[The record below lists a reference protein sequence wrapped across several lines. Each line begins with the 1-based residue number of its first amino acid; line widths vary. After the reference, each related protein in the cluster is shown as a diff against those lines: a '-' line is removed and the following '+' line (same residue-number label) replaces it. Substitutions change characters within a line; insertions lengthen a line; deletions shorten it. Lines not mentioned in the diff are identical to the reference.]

1 MLVHTSSLMIRN
13 NRHNTYIEDARH
25 SCMYQILESGTAA
38 GPLARCEHDNLWFA
52 HRLPSI
58 YDDPMKFGTP
68 FTPSAIKL
76 MLLGSGE
83 LGREVAIEAMRL
95 GCEVIACD
103 RYENAPAMQVAH
115 SSYTFNM
122 RDGKSIRKV
131 VEKEKPDFIVPE
143 IEAIAT
149 ETLVEL
155 EKEGWRVIPTAR
167 AARLTMDRQGI
178 RQLAAEKLKLPTS
191 AYRFAGSLAELE
203 VGAQAVGF
211 PCFIKPTMSSS
222 GHGQSMARKP
232 QDLARAWKFAMDGTR
247 ASTGKVIVE
256 GKIDFDYEITMLT
269 VRHAAGI
276 SFCAP
281 VGHIQIDGDYRES
294 WQPHPMS
301 KTALK
306 KSRDI
311 AKKVVNELCGKTG
324 RGIFGVELFIKGD
337 KVWFS
342 EVSPR
347 PHDTGMVTMV
357 SQTMSEME
365 LHVRAILGLP
375 IPEIPCRPGASVAIL
390 TNIKTNNPIY
400 MGVDKALKEKG
411 TWVRIFGKPSSPG
424 HRRMGVALAIGKTVA
439 DARKKA
445 MAAAKKVRVV

>member
-1 MLVHTSSLMIRN
+1 MKAIFKRKK
-13 NRHNTYIEDARH
+13 
-25 SCMYQILESGTAA
+25 IL
-38 GPLARCEHDNLWFA
+38 
-52 HRLPSI
+52 
-58 YDDPMKFGTP
+58 
-68 FTPSAIKL
+68 
-76 MLLGSGE
+76 LLGSGE
-83 LGREVAIEAMRL
+83 LGKEVAIEAMRL

-103 RYENAPAMQVAH
+103 RYEGAPAQQVAQRH
-115 SSYTFNM
+115 YTFPM
-122 RDGKSIRKV
+122 LDGAKIREV
-131 VEKEKPDFIVPE
+131 VEKEKPDYIVPE

-178 RQLAAEKLKLPTS
+178 RRLAAEELKLPTS
-191 AYRFAGSLAELE
+191 PYRFAGSLKELE
-203 VGAQAVGF
+203 AGAKAVGF

-222 GHGQSMARKP
+222 GHGQSMAKKAS
-232 QDLARAWKFAMDGTR
+232 DLKRSWDFAMEGAR
-247 ASTGKVIVE
+247 GNTGKVIVE
-256 GKIDFDYEITMLT
+256 GKINFDYEITLLT

-281 VGHIQIDGDYRES
+281 IGHIQIDGDYRES
-294 WQPHPMS
+294 WQPHPVT

-306 KSRDI
+306 KAQDI
-311 AKKVVNELCGKTG
+311 AKKVVNELCGKNG

-365 LHVRAILGLP
+365 LHVRAILDLP
-375 IPEIPCRPGASVAIL
+375 IPEIPCRPGASVPIL
-390 TNIKTNNPIY
+390 AEIKTDNPAY
-400 MGVDKALKEKG
+400 EGVADALKEKG
-411 TWVRIFGKPSSPG
+411 THIRIFGKPSSPG
-424 HRRMGVALAIGKTVA
+424 HRRMGVALAVGK
-439 DARKKA
+439 DIKEARKKA
-445 MAAAKKVRVV
+445 SAAEKKVSVVSG